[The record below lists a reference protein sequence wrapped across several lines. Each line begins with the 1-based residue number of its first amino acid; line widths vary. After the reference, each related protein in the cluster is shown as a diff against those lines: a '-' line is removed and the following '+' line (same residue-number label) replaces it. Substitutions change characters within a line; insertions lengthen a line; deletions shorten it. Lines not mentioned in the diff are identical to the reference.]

1 MKSKLSNKGYVIMK
15 EEYSDK
21 EVKKIK
27 KDFLR
32 KHKVNLITLSTF
44 DKKSISK
51 IKSKLIKYVS

>member
-27 KDFLR
+27 KDLDVSPYSPYQNKFAPPPSFPSIFR
-32 KHKVNLITLSTF
+32 KQI
-44 DKKSISK
+44 
-51 IKSKLIKYVS
+51 